1 MDSHLIAVKI
11 GVECSTHQRMQ
22 LDSLSFNQRR
32 FKSLNTQTMQ
42 SRGAVEH
49 HRMLTNDLI

>member
-11 GVECSTHQRMQ
+11 GVECGAYQRMQ

-32 FKSLNTQTMQ
+32 FKSLNTQSMQ